1 MKNIG
6 APMIK
11 YLRWRPNLDLVLSV
25 ITPIATSLKASI
37 MPFIMLIVPVTLVL
51 MPSTKFR
58 NCW

>member
-1 MKNIG
+1 
-6 APMIK
+6 MIK